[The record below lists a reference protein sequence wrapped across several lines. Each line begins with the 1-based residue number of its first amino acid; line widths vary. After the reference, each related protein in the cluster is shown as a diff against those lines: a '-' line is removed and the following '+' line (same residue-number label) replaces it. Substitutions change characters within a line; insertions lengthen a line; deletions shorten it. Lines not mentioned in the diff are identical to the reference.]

1 MWGFLNAETL
11 VTMKD
16 SRDTRLKAQSY
27 VNPVVVTTEVT
38 MKDSRDT
45 RLKVISIMDF
55 RWCTVG
61 YKEGF

>member
-1 MWGFLNAETL
+1 M
-11 VTMKD
+11 
-16 SRDTRLKAQSY
+16 LKILK
-27 VNPVVVTTEVT
+27 EIWLVT

-61 YKEGF
+61 YNEGF